1 MQDKLGEDMRTLLGD
16 SILATAF
23 LVYLGPYEGSYRT
36 DMMYNWQK
44 LVIKFQIHATPN
56 FNLSE
61 ILGNEEKLADWQING
76 IPQDGIS
83 VDNMIIIEETK

>member
-1 MQDKLGEDMRTLLGD
+1 
-16 SILATAF
+16 
-23 LVYLGPYEGSYRT
+23 
-36 DMMYNWQK
+36 MYNWQK

-61 ILGNEEKLADWQING
+61 VLGDEKQLADWQMNG

-83 VDNMIIIEETK
+83 VDNMIIIEETKSARTPLIIDP